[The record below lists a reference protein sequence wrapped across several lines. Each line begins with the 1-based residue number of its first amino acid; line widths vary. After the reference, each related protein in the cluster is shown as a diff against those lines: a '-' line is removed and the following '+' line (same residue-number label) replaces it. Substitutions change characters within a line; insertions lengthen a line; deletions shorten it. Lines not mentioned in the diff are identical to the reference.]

1 MVPTPAYAAVPCDC
15 AFGSRH
21 QDDEDAEP
29 SGSGDSSG
37 WETEE
42 GEEMD
47 VESAVAKARAAA
59 EAITANSGTAAAKPS
74 SKAKVRDMQHVVS
87 RVVCHNMLH
96 GAVGES
102 CVNFST
108 GILASVC

>member
-1 MVPTPAYAAVPCDC
+1 MPVSSDVLCDC
-15 AFGSRH
+15 ASGCRQ

-59 EAITANSGTAAAKPS
+59 EVISANSGKAAAKPS
-74 SKAKVRDMQHVVS
+74 SKAKVGHVQHVGSPAIV
-87 RVVCHNMLH
+87 RVTVTCIMLS
-96 GAVGES
+96 A
-102 CVNFST
+102 T
-108 GILASVC
+108 